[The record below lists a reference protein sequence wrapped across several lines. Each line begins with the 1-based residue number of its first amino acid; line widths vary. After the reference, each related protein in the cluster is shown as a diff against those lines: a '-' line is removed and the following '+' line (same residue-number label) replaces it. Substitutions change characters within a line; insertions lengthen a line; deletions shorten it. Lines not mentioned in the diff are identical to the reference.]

1 MRAMAD
7 FIMRG
12 RVQATLVVV
21 GCAALPLL
29 FWLSAAAGC
38 LVFLRRGFKDA
49 SGVLVWALL
58 PALAWWFFG
67 EPRILLVLFGSLG
80 LAALLRAGQ
89 SWNRVL
95 LFSIALG
102 LVYGVALGSVFRE
115 PIEFLA
121 KEIAKI
127 LPQMLD
133 GLYQQLKVEERAR
146 LEGMIAPVLTGLI
159 AALLQVVSVL
169 ALMLG
174 RYWQAVL
181 YNPGGFGREFRAV
194 RLPLLPALALLV
206 CMLVGPNFGTGLAM
220 LTPMCSVPL
229 VFAGLALIH
238 GLVAQ
243 GRLAKFWLVGLYVT
257 LLLFM
262 QLIYP
267 LLVVLAIVDSLIDF
281 RGRRAS
287 SDDADNGSANGE
299 G

>member
-1 MRAMAD
+1 MRALAD

-29 FWLSAAAGC
+29 FWLSAAAGS

-49 SGVLVWALL
+49 SGVLAWALL
-58 PALAWWFFG
+58 PALAWWYFG
-67 EPRILLVLFGSLG
+67 EPRTLMVLLGTLG

-95 LFSIALG
+95 LYSIALG

-115 PIEFLA
+115 PIESLA
-121 KEIAKI
+121 QEIAKI

-133 GLYQQLKVEERAR
+133 GIYQQLKVEERAR
-146 LEGMIAPVLTGLI
+146 LEGLIAPVLTGLI
-159 AALLQVVSVL
+159 AALLQAVSVL

-174 RYWQAVL
+174 RYWQAAL

-194 RLPLLPALALLV
+194 RLPLAVALGLLV
-206 CMLVGPNFGTGLAM
+206 LILVGPNFGTELAM
-220 LTPMCSVPL
+220 LTPLCTIPL
-229 VFAGLALIH
+229 VFAGLAVIH

-243 GRLAKFWLVGLYVT
+243 KRLAKFWLVGLYVT

-281 RGRRAS
+281 RGRGAS
-287 SDDADNGSANGE
+287 SNDADNGSANGE

>member
-133 GLYQQLKVEERAR
+133 GIYQQLKVEERAR

>member
-1 MRAMAD
+1 MRALAD

-21 GCAALPLL
+21 GCAAMPLL
-29 FWLSAAAGC
+29 FWLSAAAGS
-38 LVFLRRGFKDA
+38 LVFLRRGFSDA
-49 SGVLVWALL
+49 SGVLAWALV

-67 EPRILLVLFGSLG
+67 DPRILMVLAGTLG
-80 LAALLRAGQ
+80 LAAFLRAGQ

-95 LFSIALG
+95 LISTALG
-102 LVYGVALGSVFRE
+102 VVYGVVLGSVFRE
-115 PIEFLA
+115 PVEALA
-121 KEIAKI
+121 QALEKA

-133 GLYQQLKVEERAR
+133 GLYQQLTVEERAH
-146 LEGMIAPVLTGLI
+146 LGSLIAPVLYGLI
-159 AALLQVVSVL
+159 AALLQAVSLL
-169 ALMLG
+169 ALILG

-194 RLPLLPALALLV
+194 RLPLVPALVLLA
-206 CMLVGPNFGTGLAM
+206 CMLIGPNFGAGLAM
-220 LTPMCSVPL
+220 LTPICSVPL
-229 VFAGLALIH
+229 MFAGVALLH

-243 GRLAKFWLVGLYVT
+243 GRLARFWLVGLYVT

-281 RGRRAS
+281 RGRGAPKNG
-287 SDDADNGSANGE
+287 ADNGSANGE